1 MNKFLDNQSPVENLL
16 QTVDKDDLADS
27 FICSNVLYS
36 LFLFLSIGFVKKFFT
51 LDTKGLCMLYL
62 QS

>member
-27 FICSNVLYS
+27 FICSNVVYMIIL
-36 LFLFLSIGFVKKFFT
+36 
-51 LDTKGLCMLYL
+51 
-62 QS
+62 